1 VRTLLIFL
9 LAAVSFD
16 TASIRVNTSG
26 REHSEI
32 NDPRGGRFTA
42 VNATLSSLVR
52 NAWNLKSFQI
62 ENLPGWAETTRYDI
76 DARFDPAVKMT
87 DERFQEMLRG
97 LLVDRFSMKTHWIRR
112 EMPIYG
118 LVAAKGGA
126 RLTASTS
133 TSAQPVINGGGG
145 AGARTLMFSKVGMKL
160 LAFYLGN
167 QVERVVVDET
177 GLRGEYDF
185 RLRWAPEETVDST
198 APSLFRAL
206 QDQLGLRLEARR
218 GPVQV
223 LVVDRVSPA
232 SAN

>member
-1 VRTLLIFL
+1 
-9 LAAVSFD
+9 
-16 TASIRVNTSG
+16 
-26 REHSEI
+26 
-32 NDPRGGRFTA
+32 
-42 VNATLSSLVR
+42 
-52 NAWNLKSFQI
+52 
-62 ENLPGWAETTRYDI
+62 
-76 DARFDPAVKMT
+76 
-87 DERFQEMLRG
+87 
-97 LLVDRFSMKTHWIRR
+97 
-112 EMPIYG
+112 
-118 LVAAKGGA
+118 
-126 RLTASTS
+126 
-133 TSAQPVINGGGG
+133 
-145 AGARTLMFSKVGMKL
+145 MFSKVGMKL